1 LTNPKPGL
9 FPAHNTIAFQL
20 LSGLLKEVAGMR
32 AILAITLATMAALG
46 TGLSSAAFADATT
59 DAETASALR
68 CLLDNGQNDCG
79 AVFVGNARR
88 AARFWVVPN
97 PNRDFTLG
105 ALISSEYARTE
116 TGDNVYIARF
126 FSGRTADLYDVKFKH
141 TRMTFYIA
149 HPEADGKIHYL
160 LVRGGSADPAGERE
174 DLFVH
179 GPG

>member
-1 LTNPKPGL
+1 LTNPKTGL
-9 FPAHNTIAFQL
+9 FPAYNTIAFQL

-46 TGLSSAAFADATT
+46 TGLSSAAFADATADT
-59 DAETASALR
+59 ETASALR
-68 CLLDNGQNDCG
+68 CLLDKGQNDCG
-79 AVFVGNARR
+79 AVFVGSASR
-88 AARFWVVPN
+88 AARPWVRQN
-97 PNRDFTLG
+97 PDRDFALG

-116 TGDNVYIARF
+116 TGDNVYVTRF
-126 FSGRTADLYDVKFKH
+126 FQGRTADLYDVKFKH

-149 HPEADGKIHYL
+149 HPEADGKIHHL
-160 LVRGGSADPAGERE
+160 LIRGGSPDPADERR